1 MHVTQDS
8 AEISLFKCSKCVKMP
23 LLKRR
28 RRGLKSKASAKISL
42 LFKYSKCV
50 KVPLLERRRRGL
62 NSKAFV
68 KIALFKCSKCFKMP
82 LLEWR
87 IRCLKSKVFSAQG
100 PQTSNHGKE
109 RHGKTIDE
117 EGSRMSC
124 NYCGEVVCS
133 YSRLEEH
140 LAGIRGNVRP
150 CNLVPDSVRTS
161 LRSSL
166 VDRKKDQMLG
176 KTLKQEH
183 DEVPHT
189 NPALP
194 SPQVQQPQLQ
204 PTVSNNNRCFV
215 HYQPDLTQA
224 KEITY
229 SSCQPKPKV
238 ETSDYFDSQLAKSIG
253 KFFSEAAPEPGV
265 LHSSSLKEMVV
276 FSHGP
281 GAVMPTYEAIL
292 QKQLRET
299 ENRAKELKQEW
310 QTSGCTVIVH
320 SWKSKCTKSFVSV
333 LVHCSKV
340 TLFLRSIDVSEITED
355 FDELESMLSR
365 VVEDVGAH
373 NIVQIVM
380 NDVSPHMQMAREY
393 VLNKYDSFFFTLC
406 ADHCINLLLEK
417 IAALKHVSEVLM
429 KAREI
434 TRFLYDHALPMKL
447 KGRYVQEEILSSSY
461 LKFVAM
467 FITLER
473 LVSARVD
480 LVQMLNSPKWISSG
494 WACLDLF
501 ERIQSIVKTD
511 DEFWHAAAK
520 VIKVT
525 HPLVSVLY
533 KLEYDI
539 CPMGI
544 LYEAMDRAKEEISLN
559 IGDES
564 DFYWCMIDRI
574 WDDYLHSPLHAAG
587 QMLNPRI
594 FYTAGFKP
602 DTEISSGIAA
612 CTIQLGKAHYNARKA
627 SAQLKVYE
635 KKLGYFDTD
644 PAMQQIMEL
653 PQVQWWST
661 HGARVPD
668 LQTLARRVLS
678 QTCFGATRY
687 NIDWSLS
694 EKLHAEWDEMTLPEQ
709 ETFRQK
715 EYVHY
720 NSVLARA
727 SPLLHG
733 SSMKQHG
740 RVTLVLHDWIRP
752 QKQAAGSPLTE

>member
-1 MHVTQDS
+1 M
-8 AEISLFKCSKCVKMP
+8 
-23 LLKRR
+23 
-28 RRGLKSKASAKISL
+28 
-42 LFKYSKCV
+42 
-50 KVPLLERRRRGL
+50 
-62 NSKAFV
+62 
-68 KIALFKCSKCFKMP
+68 CFKMP

-87 IRCLKSKVFSAQG
+87 IRYLKSKVFSAQG

-117 EGSRMSC
+117 EGSRVSC

-133 YSRLEEH
+133 YNRLEQH
-140 LAGIRGNVRP
+140 VAGIKGNVRP

-166 VDRKKDQMLG
+166 VDCKKDQMLG
-176 KTLKQEH
+176 KTKRLKQKH

-204 PTVSNNNRCFV
+204 PIVSNNNCCFV

-224 KEITY
+224 KDITY

-238 ETSDYFDSQLAKSIG
+238 ETSDYFDSQSAKSIG

-265 LHSSSLKEMVV
+265 LHLSSLKEMVV

-281 GAVMPTYEAIL
+281 GAVMPTYEAVL
-292 QKQLRET
+292 QEQLRET
-299 ENRAKELKQEW
+299 ENRTKELKQEW

-333 LVHCSKV
+333 LVHCSKG

-380 NDVSPHMQMAREY
+380 NDVSPHMQMARQY
-393 VLNKYDSFFFTLC
+393 VLDKYDSFFFTLC

-417 IAALKHVSEVLM
+417 IAALEHVSEVLM

-434 TRFLYDHALPMKL
+434 TWFLYDHALPMKL

-473 LVSARVD
+473 
-480 LVQMLNSPKWISSG
+480 
-494 WACLDLF
+494 
-501 ERIQSIVKTD
+501 
-511 DEFWHAAAK
+511 
-520 VIKVT
+520 
-525 HPLVSVLY
+525 
-533 KLEYDI
+533 
-539 CPMGI
+539 
-544 LYEAMDRAKEEISLN
+544 
-559 IGDES
+559 
-564 DFYWCMIDRI
+564 I
-574 WDDYLHSPLHAAG
+574 WDDYLHTPLHAAG

-594 FYTAGFKP
+594 FYTAGFQP

-612 CTIQLGKAHYNARKA
+612 CIIQLGKAHYNARKA

-653 PQVQWWST
+653 PQVEWWLT

-694 EKLHAEWDEMTLPEQ
+694 EKLHAEWDEMMLPEQ
-709 ETFRQK
+709 ERFRQK

-720 NSVLARA
+720 NRVLARA
-727 SPLLHG
+727 APLLHG
-733 SSMKQHG
+733 SSVKQHD

-752 QKQAAGSPLTE
+752 QKPAAGSPLTE

>member
-1 MHVTQDS
+1 
-8 AEISLFKCSKCVKMP
+8 MP

-28 RRGLKSKASAKISL
+28 RRGVKSKASAKISL
-42 LFKYSKCV
+42 FKCSKYV
-50 KVPLLERRRRGL
+50 KIALLEQRRCGL
-62 NSKAFV
+62 NSKASV
-68 KIALFKCSKCFKMP
+68 KIALFKYSKCFKMP

-87 IRCLKSKVFSAQG
+87 IRCLKSTVFSAQG

-150 CNLVPDSVRTS
+150 CNQVPDSVRTS
-161 LRSSL
+161 LRGSL

-176 KTLKQEH
+176 KMKRLKQEY

-189 NPALP
+189 SPALP

-238 ETSDYFDSQLAKSIG
+238 ETSDSDSQSAKSIG

-265 LHSSSLKEMVV
+265 LHSSSLREMVV

-281 GAVMPTYEAIL
+281 WAVMPTYEAVL
-292 QKQLRET
+292 QEQLRET

-333 LVHCSKV
+333 LVHCSKG
-340 TLFLRSIDVSEITED
+340 TLFLRSIDTSEITED

-380 NDVSPHMQMAREY
+380 NDVSPHMQMARQY

-417 IAALKHVSEVLM
+417 IAALEHVSEVLM

-467 FITLER
+467 FIILER
-473 LVSARVD
+473 LVSARGD
-480 LVQMLNSPKWISSG
+480 LVQMLNSPVWVSSG

-501 ERIQSIVKTD
+501 KRIQSIVKTD
-511 DEFWHAAAK
+511 DEFWNAAAE
-520 VIKVT
+520 VVKVT
-525 HPLVSVLY
+525 DPLVSVLY

-559 IGDES
+559 IGDEG

-587 QMLNPRI
+587 QMLNPKI
-594 FYTAGFKP
+594 FYTAGFQP

-612 CTIQLGKAHYNARKA
+612 CTTKLGKAHYNAIKA
-627 SAQLKVYE
+627 SAQLEVYE

-653 PQVQWWST
+653 PQVEWWST

-709 ETFRQK
+709 ERFRHK
-715 EYVHY
+715 VYVHY
-720 NSVLARA
+720 NCVLAGSA
-727 SPLLHG
+727 PLLHG
-733 SSMKQHG
+733 SSVKQHD
-740 RVTLVLHDWIRP
+740 RVTLVLQDWIRP